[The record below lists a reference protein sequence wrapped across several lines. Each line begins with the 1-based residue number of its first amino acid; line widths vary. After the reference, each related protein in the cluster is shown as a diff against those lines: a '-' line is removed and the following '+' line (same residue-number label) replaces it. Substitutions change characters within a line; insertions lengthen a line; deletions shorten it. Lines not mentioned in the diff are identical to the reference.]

1 MFPALDVRD
10 RVLELF
16 AAADSAHDMSHL
28 DRVAG
33 LTRTLVGAEGGD
45 LELALLSVY
54 LHDCHRIIERLE
66 HKEHVSIAEAWEM
79 TVQLLSELNV
89 PARDWDRVRRIIDQT
104 SAYSF
109 GQGLPPDWS
118 IEAAIVHDADNLDA
132 IGAVGIARAFAY
144 GGGLGEPLWQP
155 QALPS
160 DHYSPGKTSS
170 VLAHFY
176 EKLFRLESDMLTAT
190 GKALAQQRTL
200 VMRAFVG
207 DFIDEWEQALPEA
220 GARIAEWRKRLPDR
234 PTRPWSGID
243 D

>member
-1 MFPALDVRD
+1 MSSTLDVRD

-16 AAADSAHDMSHL
+16 AAADPAHDMSHL

-33 LTRTLVGAEGGD
+33 LTRKLAGAEGGD
-45 LELALLSVY
+45 LEIALLSVY
-54 LHDCHRIIERLE
+54 LHDCHRIIERRE
-66 HKEHVSIAEAWEM
+66 NKEHVSIAEAWDM
-79 TVQLLSELNV
+79 TAQLLSELNV
-89 PARDWDRVRRIIDQT
+89 PAREWDRVRQVIEQT

-144 GGGLGEPLWQP
+144 GGGLGEPLWRP
-155 QALPS
+155 QVLPS
-160 DHYSPGKTSS
+160 DAYSPGKTSS

-190 GKALAQQRTL
+190 GKALAQERTR

-207 DFIDEWEQALPEA
+207 DFIEEWEQAIPEA
-220 GARIAEWRKRLPDR
+220 GARIAEWRDRLPDR
-234 PTRPWSGID
+234 SNRPQAVGD
-243 D
+243 